1 MRVLVTGGAG
11 YLGSHV
17 CAELLLGG
25 HEVTVVD
32 DFSNA
37 RPDVGERLNML
48 TGRVLNI
55 ITGDIRDRAILDRAF
70 LQQRPE
76 AVMHFAA
83 LKAVGE
89 SAVVPLAY
97 YDVNVAG
104 TINLLQCMQRNAC
117 HKLVFSSSATVYG
130 NSSHCPINE
139 GAPTSATSPYGRTK
153 LFVEQI
159 INDAKLA
166 DPLLQAINLR
176 YFNPVGAHE
185 SGLLGEE
192 PSGTPNN
199 LMPYIAQVAAGLRS
213 HVSVFGADYATTDG
227 TGIRDYIHVC
237 DLATAHIR
245 TLEALPNLSGLNA
258 LNLGTG
264 IPYSVLD
271 VIRAFSEA
279 SGRPVPY
286 EIVGRRPGDIGECW
300 ADPSL
305 AECRLGWSAKLDLA
319 KMCRD
324 TWRWQQILMSRS
336 Q

>member
-17 CAELLLGG
+17 CAQLLLGG
-25 HEVTVVD
+25 HEVSIVD

-37 RPDVGERLNML
+37 RPDVGERLNIL
-48 TGRVLNI
+48 TGRALNI
-55 ITGDIRDRAILDRAF
+55 ITGDIRNRAVLESAF

-104 TINLLQCMQRNAC
+104 TINLLQCMQRNEC
-117 HKLVFSSSATVYG
+117 RKLVFSSSATVYG
-130 NSSHCPINE
+130 NSSQCPINE
-139 GAPTSATSPYGRTK
+139 TAPTSATSPYGRTK

-213 HVSVFGADYATTDG
+213 HVSVFGADYATADG

-245 TLEALPNLSGLNA
+245 TLEALPSLSDLNA

-264 IPYSVLD
+264 IPHSVLD
-271 VIRAFSEA
+271 VIKAFSEA

-286 EIVGRRPGDIGECW
+286 EIVGRRQGDIGECW

-305 AECRLGWSAKLDLA
+305 AERWLGWNAKLDLA
-319 KMCRD
+319 KMCQD

-336 Q
+336 